1 MMKTSLIVMAVLTVL
16 ISLGLRWREDRVT
29 ALKPKAA
36 PRRGW
41 VAARKHTLNRWV
53 TAAALSAL
61 ATLLVLGGVH
71 WLRVWTGE

>member
-1 MMKTSLIVMAVLTVL
+1 
-16 ISLGLRWREDRVT
+16 
-29 ALKPKAA
+29 
-36 PRRGW
+36 